1 MEKNPPKYWA
11 SLEELHG
18 TPEYQ
23 ENAEKEFP
31 LPPEE
36 QSITEMDRR
45 SFLKVMGA
53 GMLLATAGCYRRPV
67 EKIIPYVNRP
77 QEVVPGV
84 PDWYASTCGDCSV
97 ACGVLVKTREGR
109 PIKLEGN
116 PLHPISQGG
125 LCARGQ
131 ASVLN
136 LYDPD
141 RLRFPVASGA
151 PSKELSWQEVDEKIK
166 AKLAE
171 VKQSGAKVYV
181 LSGSLVSPS
190 TVQLIRDFL
199 GNSGQH
205 VSFESVLPE
214 EILKAQELSYGSK
227 VLPRYRIDKAALLL
241 SFGADFLGTWIS
253 PVEFAK
259 GFSKARKVENGSM
272 LRFVAVESALTQ
284 TGSNADEYFSVKPG
298 DELAVALALANEIIV
313 QNKQSRYSGDSRV
326 AEVLAPYSI
335 EKVSQETG
343 IKPES
348 LKRVAKELWEA
359 KGKGLVLGGAVKA
372 KNSLALQVAV
382 NLLNSALENDGVTV
396 DASISPS
403 NQVDSSYAD
412 LLTLIDD
419 MKNAKVGALFI
430 YRNNPVYSLPASL
443 GFAEAL
449 KKVSLIVSFNDRVDE
464 TGALSTYVCP
474 DSNYLE
480 SWDDASPQKGIY
492 SIIQPVIGT
501 MYKTRSAQDSLI
513 QWGNLQEKSWYDYL
527 KGQWQQK
534 VYPQARNGKSFEEF
548 WQEAL
553 QKGAVDTLED
563 RRQDNSGSRSFSSNS
578 LSVIPSL
585 ASAKGDLF
593 LALYPSLAMF
603 DGRSAN
609 NGWLQ
614 ELPDPNSKVTWDNYL
629 SISPKTAENLKLTNG
644 DIVKVQGEGIATEL
658 PIFVQPKMPEK
669 TAMVAVGYGRSK
681 IGKIANG
688 VGVDVY
694 PLQKIEQDFPSWAG
708 SPITLTKTSGS
719 TKLAITQGHNSA
731 EGRPIVKEAT
741 YAEYLKG
748 DSKEHGEGGH
758 GEGGVI
764 PSIWPEHKYDKP
776 YKWGMAIDMSACIG
790 CNACVVGCQSENNI
804 PVVGKAQVL
813 KGRYMHWIRI
823 DRYYS
828 GEQSNP
834 DVSYQ
839 PMLCQHCDNAPC
851 ESVCPVLATVHNDE
865 GLNTM
870 VYNRCVGTRY
880 CANNCPYKVRR
891 FNFFD
896 YSKQYVEP
904 LNLVLNPD
912 ITTRS
917 RGVMEK
923 CTFCMQRIRTEKDKA
938 KAHGTL
944 VADGAIKTACQQ
956 SCPTDAIVF
965 GNTHDEH
972 SLVSKLRLNPRGFHV
987 LEDLNVK
994 PQITYLEKVRNTNK
1008 SAG

>member
-23 ENAEKEFP
+23 ESADKEFP

-36 QSITEMDRR
+36 QSLTEMDRR

-97 ACGVLVKTREGR
+97 ACGILVKTREGR

-116 PLHPISQGG
+116 PSHPISQGG

-131 ASVLN
+131 ASLLN

-141 RLRFPVASGA
+141 RLKHPVAINA
-151 PSKELSWQEVDEKIK
+151 LLPNKEMSWEEIDEKVK
-166 AKLAE
+166 SKLAE
-171 VKQSGAKVYV
+171 IKQNGGKVYV
-181 LSGSLVSPS
+181 LSGSIVSPS
-190 TVQLIRDFL
+190 TLQLIRDFL

-205 VSFESVLPE
+205 VSFEGVLPE
-214 EILKAQELSYGSK
+214 EILNAQELSYGSK
-227 VLPRYRIDKAALLL
+227 VLPRYRLDKAALVL

-313 QNKQSRYSGDSRV
+313 QNKQSRHSGDSKV

-335 EKVSQETG
+335 EKVSQDTG
-343 IKPES
+343 IKSES
-348 LKRVAKELWEA
+348 LKRVAKELWEN

-403 NQVDSSYAD
+403 KQVDSSYAD

-419 MKNAKVGALFI
+419 MKNEKVGALFI
-430 YRNNPVYSLPASL
+430 YKNNPVYSLPAQL
-443 GFAEAL
+443 GFADAL
-449 KKVSLIVSFNDRVDE
+449 KKVPLSISFNDRVDE
-464 TGALSTYVCP
+464 TGALVTYVCP

-480 SWDDASPQKGIY
+480 SWDDANPQEGIY
-492 SIIQPVIGT
+492 SIVQPVIGN
-501 MYKTRSAQDSLI
+501 MYKTRSAQDSFI
-513 QWGNLQEKSWYDYL
+513 QWGGLPEKSWYDFL
-527 KGQWQQK
+527 KAEWQQK
-534 VYPQARNGKSFEEF
+534 VYPQASQGKSFDQF

-553 QKGAVDTLED
+553 QTGAVDTLGD
-563 RRQDNSGSRSFSSNS
+563 RRNATSGSRYFSSS
-578 LSVIPSL
+578 ALSVIP
-585 ASAKGDLF
+585 AETSAKGDLF
-593 LALYPSLAMF
+593 LSLYPSLAMF

-614 ELPDPNSKVTWDNYL
+614 ELPDPNSKVTWDNYI
-629 SISPKTAENLKLTNG
+629 SISPQSAEKLKLKNG
-644 DIVKVQGEGIATEL
+644 DIVKMQGDGINVQL
-658 PIFVQPKMPEK
+658 PIFVQPKMADK
-669 TAMVAVGYGRSK
+669 TAMVAVGYGRKK

-694 PLQKIEQDFPSWAG
+694 PLQKIDQNFISWAG
-708 SPITLTKTSGS
+708 SPVTLSKALGKT
-719 TKLAITQGHNSA
+719 TLAITQGHNSA
-731 EGRPIVKEAT
+731 EGRPIVKEET
-741 YAEYLKG
+741 YAQYLQGGK
-748 DSKEHGEGGH
+748 KEHGGGH
-758 GEGGVI
+758 GGEGGVI

-804 PVVGKAQVL
+804 PVVGKEQVI

-828 GEQSNP
+828 GEKSNP

-938 KAHGTL
+938 NAHGVL

-972 SLVSKLRLNPRGFHV
+972 SLVSKLRANPRGFHV
-987 LEDLNVK
+987 LEELNVK
-994 PQITYLEKVRNTNK
+994 PQITYLEKVRNTL
-1008 SAG
+1008 G

>member
-23 ENAEKEFP
+23 ESADKEFP

-36 QSITEMDRR
+36 QRLTEMDRR

-97 ACGVLVKTREGR
+97 ACGILVKTREGR

-116 PLHPISQGG
+116 PSHPISQGG

-141 RLRFPVASGA
+141 RIKNPLAINALLPN
-151 PSKELSWQEVDEKIK
+151 KDLSWEEVDEKIK
-166 AKLAE
+166 SKLTE
-171 VKQSGAKVYV
+171 VKQSGGKVYV
-181 LSGSLVSPS
+181 LSGSIVSPS

-199 GNSGQH
+199 GSSGQH
-205 VSFESVLPE
+205 VSFEGVLPE
-214 EILKAQELSYGSK
+214 EILNAQELSYGSK
-227 VLPRYRIDKAALLL
+227 VLPRYRIDKAALVL

-313 QNKQSRYSGDSRV
+313 QNKQSRHAGDLRV
-326 AEVLAPYSI
+326 SEALAPYSI
-335 EKVSQETG
+335 EKVSQDTG
-343 IKPES
+343 IKSES
-348 LKRVAKELWEA
+348 LKRVAKELWDA

-396 DASISPS
+396 DATISPS

-419 MKNAKVGALFI
+419 MKNGKVGALFI
-430 YRNNPVYSLPASL
+430 YKNNPVYSLPAQL
-443 GFAEAL
+443 GFADAL
-449 KKVSLIVSFNDRVDE
+449 KKVPLSVSFNDRVDE
-464 TGALSTYVCP
+464 TGALVTYVCP

-480 SWDDASPQKGIY
+480 SWDDANPQKGIY
-492 SIIQPVIGT
+492 SIVQPVIGT
-501 MYKTRSAQDSLI
+501 MYKTRSAQDSFI
-513 QWGNLQEKSWYDYL
+513 QWGALQEKSWYDFL
-527 KGQWQQK
+527 KAQWQQK
-534 VYPQARNGKSFEEF
+534 VYPQASQGKSFDEF

-553 QKGAVDTLED
+553 QVGAVDTLGD
-563 RRQDNSGSRSFSSNS
+563 RRDGTSGSRYFSSS
-578 LSVIPSL
+578 ALSVIPSE

-593 LALYPSLAMF
+593 LSLYPSLSMF
-603 DGRSAN
+603 DGRSSN
-609 NGWLQ
+609 NAWLQ

-629 SISPKTAENLKLTNG
+629 SISPQTAEKLKLNNG
-644 DIVKVQGEGIATEL
+644 DIVKMQGDGINAEL
-658 PIFVQPKMPEK
+658 PIFVQPKLADK
-669 TAMVAVGYGRSK
+669 TAMVAVGYGRKK

-694 PLQKIEQDFPSWAG
+694 PLQKIDQNFISWAG
-708 SPITLTKTSGS
+708 SPITLSKTLSK
-719 TKLAITQGHNSA
+719 TTLAITQGHNSA
-731 EGRPIVKEAT
+731 EGRPIVKEET
-741 YAEYLKG
+741 YAQYLQGGK
-748 DSKEHGEGGH
+748 KEHGAGH
-758 GEGGVI
+758 GGEGGII

-804 PVVGKAQVL
+804 PVVGKEQVI

-828 GEQSNP
+828 GEKSNP

-972 SLVSKLRLNPRGFHV
+972 SLVSKLRANPRGFHV
-987 LEDLNVK
+987 LEELNVK
-994 PQITYLEKVRNTNK
+994 PQITYLEKVRNTL
-1008 SAG
+1008 G